1 MTHQQRPTVPTAHLA
16 DGESYSRQRRRAPI
30 SPLLYSGIS
39 GVISLVVGAVASLAA
54 SGAVRIALWM
64 IVTAA
69 TAIAAGIGYESR
81 LLERSLAAVHRWT
94 HQSGGPSRS
103 LSRFFLIRRAILM
116 VTKVSV
122 VAPVNPTCV
131 VAGMDR
137 PFAPFTASV
146 ITSAQVP
153 RQMATTSKMSVAI
166 MTKLAAWRRSRHRSD
181 SHSTTVAGRLK
192 ETLSGAAGGFG
203 ASGDSTGPGDP

>member
-1 MTHQQRPTVPTAHLA
+1 MTHRQRPTVTTAHRA
-16 DGESYSRQRRRAPI
+16 DNENFSRQRRRAPI

-39 GVISLVVGAVASLAA
+39 GVIALVVGAVVSLAV
-54 SGAVRIALWM
+54 SGAVRLALWA

-81 LLERSLAAVHRWT
+81 LLDRSLAAVHRWT
-94 HQSGGPSRS
+94 HQSGGPSSS

-131 VAGMDR
+131 AAGIDR

-146 ITSAQVP
+146 ITSAQAP

-181 SHSTTVAGRLK
+181 SHSITVAGRLK
-192 ETLSGAAGGFG
+192 ETISGAAGD
-203 ASGDSTGPGDP
+203 SGESTGPGGP